1 MLAREQVQE
10 LLLIVLLGRVQSPSC
25 HQSLPPLLAIDALLQ
40 DASSVL
46 REEPPLLK
54 LSGTFITVG
63 DIHGNVDDLLRIFSR
78 QGYPPAANYVFLGDY
93 IDRGDYSIEV
103 MLILYSLK
111 VLFPQNIYLL
121 RGNHES
127 SQISAYYG
135 FKSDCLKFLSGSTY
149 RKFLK
154 SFRHLPYAAVLNDS
168 TFCVHG
174 GLSPHL
180 TKLNQIADLPKP
192 SESSDSLLGNDL
204 VWSDPLDSADDF
216 APSDRG
222 VGFLFNDSVL
232 NRFLDT
238 NGLETMIRSHE
249 MCENGSRAP
258 LARCVTI
265 FSNTDYC
272 GLENDAATAIVAQN
286 TDQVIQTYKR
296 LSAADKAKR
305 IVMIPESI
313 LRELPVLE
321 PMEMSSPERT
331 DEPGYG
337 TMIEFS

>member
-1 MLAREQVQE
+1 MLSREQVQE
-10 LLLIVLLGRVQSPSC
+10 LLLIVVLGRVQSSC
-25 HQSLPPLLAIDALLQ
+25 HRSLPPLLAVDVLLQ
-40 DASSVL
+40 VVTSIL
-46 REEPPLLK
+46 REEPPLLR

-78 QGYPPAANYVFLGDY
+78 HGYPPSANYVFLGDY

-111 VLFPQNIYLL
+111 VLFSENIYLL

-127 SQISAYYG
+127 AQISAYYG
-135 FKSDCLKFLSGSTY
+135 FKSDCLKFLSGRTY

-154 SFRHLPYAAVLNDS
+154 SFRELPYAAVLNRAV
-168 TFCVHG
+168 FCVHG

-180 TKLNQIADLPKP
+180 TELSQISELPKP
-192 SESSDSLLGNDL
+192 SESCESLLGNDL

-232 NRFLDT
+232 NRFLDR

-249 MCENGSRAP
+249 MCENGSRNP

-272 GLENDAATAIVAQN
+272 GMENDAATAIVSEN
-286 TDQVIQTYKR
+286 RDQVIQTYKM
-296 LSAADKAKR
+296 LSAADKEKR
-305 IVMIPESI
+305 IVLIPESI
-313 LRELPVLE
+313 LADIANLE
-321 PMEMSSPERT
+321 PMELSSPERMN
-331 DEPGYG
+331 DPGYG
-337 TMIEFS
+337 AQMIDFS